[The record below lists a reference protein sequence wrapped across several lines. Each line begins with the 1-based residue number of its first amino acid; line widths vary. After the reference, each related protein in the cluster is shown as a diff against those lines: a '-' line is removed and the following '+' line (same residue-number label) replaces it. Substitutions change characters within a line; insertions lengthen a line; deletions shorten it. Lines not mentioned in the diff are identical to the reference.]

1 MKVVG
6 YSQPLPPKPQAQ
18 EQKNDKPKDGG
29 KKAAADGKTPATGVE
44 KSADKPKDG
53 GKK

>member
-6 YSQPLPPKPQAQ
+6 YSQPLPPRPQGQ
-18 EQKNDKPKDGG
+18 EQKTDKPKDGG
-29 KKAAADGKTPATGVE
+29 KKAAADGKTDATDGK